1 MKISVYLL
9 GRKVLIIYTSI
20 SEIYQLKDV
29 NNTESDQLE
38 TCFRN
43 AEKKNYY
50 YPLNNSK
57 NDETKSRILLFK
69 STAI

>member
-29 NNTESDQLE
+29 NNTESD
-38 TCFRN
+38 
-43 AEKKNYY
+43 
-50 YPLNNSK
+50 
-57 NDETKSRILLFK
+57 
-69 STAI
+69 